1 LSTSGPGLKVWR
13 ICRQP
18 FVATALEGIGG
29 LYASGRWHRRG
40 RPIVYAASSAAL
52 AALEV
57 LVHVDPLDAPD
68 DLRLLTIE
76 LPPDLGIDRLDVA
89 DLPPHWATVPA
100 PDELAALGTDWLAS
114 RRSAGLSV
122 PSAVIPIERNV
133 LLNPRHPDIARVRV
147 VEDAPFTCDPRLL
160 A

>member
-1 LSTSGPGLKVWR
+1 MRVWR
-13 ICRQP
+13 LCRQP
-18 FVATALEGIGG
+18 FAATALEGVGG

-40 RPIVYAASSAAL
+40 RPIVYTASSAAL

-76 LPPDLGIDRLDVA
+76 LPDDFGVERVDAA
-89 DLPPHWATVPA
+89 DLPAHWTAVPA
-100 PDELAALGTDWLAS
+100 PDELAALGSDWLMS
-114 RRSAGLSV
+114 RRSAALSV
-122 PSAVIPIERNV
+122 PSAVIPIERNL

-147 VEDAPFTCDPRLL
+147 VDDAPFTFDPRLL
-160 A
+160 D

>member
-1 LSTSGPGLKVWR
+1 MRVWR
-13 ICRQP
+13 LCRQP
-18 FVATALEGIGG
+18 FAATALEGVGG

-52 AALEV
+52 AALEM

-76 LPPDLGIDRLDVA
+76 LPDDLGIERVDAA
-89 DLPPHWATVPA
+89 DLPAHWTAVPA
-100 PDELAALGTDWLAS
+100 PDELAALGADWLMS
-114 RRSAGLSV
+114 RRSVALSV
-122 PSAVIPIERNV
+122 PSAVIPIERNL

-147 VEDAPFTCDPRLL
+147 VDDAPFTFDPRLL
-160 A
+160 D

>member
-1 LSTSGPGLKVWR
+1 MRVWR
-13 ICRQP
+13 LCRQP
-18 FVATALEGIGG
+18 FAATALEGVGG

-76 LPPDLGIDRLDVA
+76 LPDDLGVERVDAA
-89 DLPPHWATVPA
+89 DLPTHWTAVPA
-100 PDELAALGTDWLAS
+100 PDELAALGSDWLMS
-114 RRSAGLSV
+114 RRSAALSV
-122 PSAVIPIERNV
+122 PSAVIPIERNL
-133 LLNPRHPDIARVRV
+133 LLNPRHPDIARVSV
-147 VEDAPFTCDPRLL
+147 VDDAPFTFDPRLL
-160 A
+160 D

>member
-1 LSTSGPGLKVWR
+1 MRVWR
-13 ICRQP
+13 LCRQP
-18 FVATALEGIGG
+18 FAATALEGVGG

-76 LPPDLGIDRLDVA
+76 LPDDLGVERVDAA
-89 DLPPHWATVPA
+89 DLPAHWTAVPA
-100 PDELAALGTDWLAS
+100 PDELAALGSDWLMS
-114 RRSAGLSV
+114 RRSAALSV
-122 PSAVIPIERNV
+122 PSAVIPIERNL

-147 VEDAPFTCDPRLL
+147 VDDAPFTFDPRLL
-160 A
+160 D

>member
-1 LSTSGPGLKVWR
+1 MRVWR
-13 ICRQP
+13 LCRQP
-18 FVATALEGIGG
+18 FAATALEGVGG

-76 LPPDLGIDRLDVA
+76 LPDDLGVERVDAA
-89 DLPPHWATVPA
+89 DLPTHWTAVPA
-100 PDELAALGTDWLAS
+100 PDELAALGSDWLMS
-114 RRSAGLSV
+114 RRSAALSV
-122 PSAVIPIERNV
+122 PSAVIPIERNL

-147 VEDAPFTCDPRLL
+147 VDDAPFTFDPRLL
-160 A
+160 D

>member
-1 LSTSGPGLKVWR
+1 MRVWR
-13 ICRQP
+13 LCRQP
-18 FVATALEGIGG
+18 FAATALEGVGG

-76 LPPDLGIDRLDVA
+76 LPDDLGVERVDAA
-89 DLPPHWATVPA
+89 DLPAHWTAVPA
-100 PDELAALGTDWLAS
+100 PDELAALGSDWLMS
-114 RRSAGLSV
+114 RRSAALSV
-122 PSAVIPIERNV
+122 PSAVIPIERN
-133 LLNPRHPDIARVRV
+133 LLLHPRHPDIARGRV
-147 VEDAPFTCDPRLL
+147 VDDPPFTFDPRLPD
-160 A
+160 

>member
-1 LSTSGPGLKVWR
+1 MRVWR
-13 ICRQP
+13 LCRQP
-18 FVATALEGIGG
+18 FAATALEGGGG

-76 LPPDLGIDRLDVA
+76 LPDDLGVERVDAA
-89 DLPPHWATVPA
+89 DLPAHWTAVPA
-100 PDELAALGTDWLAS
+100 PDELAALGSDWLMS
-114 RRSAGLSV
+114 RRSAALSV
-122 PSAVIPIERNV
+122 PSAVIPIERNL

-147 VEDAPFTCDPRLL
+147 VDDAPFTFDPRLL
-160 A
+160 D

>member
-1 LSTSGPGLKVWR
+1 MRVWR
-13 ICRQP
+13 LCRQP
-18 FVATALEGIGG
+18 FAATALEGVGG

-76 LPPDLGIDRLDVA
+76 LPDDLGVERVDAA
-89 DLPPHWATVPA
+89 DLPTHWTAGPA
-100 PDELAALGTDWLAS
+100 PDELAALGSDWLMS
-114 RRSAGLSV
+114 RRSAALSV
-122 PSAVIPIERNV
+122 PSAVIPIERNL

-147 VEDAPFTCDPRLL
+147 VDDAPFTFDPRLL
-160 A
+160 D